1 MVEKLASLSS
11 ENSSKYISTMFREY
25 KTVLV
30 RWAPYANNIYIF
42 FNIYIIR
49 EWFVQ
54 RGPPPLQMFDGK
66 HRSRIIAR
74 EQFLKREGGGGVQ
87 ISQQSENDASF
98 EVF

>member
-1 MVEKLASLSS
+1 MHPLCKHGAI
-11 ENSSKYISTMFREY
+11 Y
-25 KTVLV
+25 
-30 RWAPYANNIYIF
+30 IYIF
-42 FNIYIIR
+42 QYIYIIR

-66 HRSRIIAR
+66 YRSRIIAR